1 MSKIQVNVH
10 HSFFMTF
17 PDLTYMYVCM
27 YIYVTVV
34 VLSQCLQL
42 TMRPGYLATGISLW
56 LNG

>member
-10 HSFFMTF
+10 HSFFYDF
-17 PDLTYMYVCM
+17 CRFDIYVCM